1 MIRILL
7 GIVNITLHMAMGIE
21 RSNRQ
26 KSYFIHSFFLSFFS
40 LICYSCRDY
49 SNKTPNTYT
58 HTLLLVQANDKWNN
72 KYTNQNVFL
81 DPAVMLYIHSMHV
94 KLFRQF
100 TKRTN
105 RLSKN
110 KGHAD
115 SKVSCKE
122 WLWRKSICNFIDL
135 IWSQIEVTTICMVT
149 TQWRTSISKK
159 EKETMKWCNLQQLHA
174 HTLPA
179 SNFNVPNDDIEK
191 HWVFFAW
198 KLPGNK
204 SNGMFFPFQK
214 FK

>member
-1 MIRILL
+1 
-7 GIVNITLHMAMGIE
+7 
-21 RSNRQ
+21 
-26 KSYFIHSFFLSFFS
+26 
-40 LICYSCRDY
+40 
-49 SNKTPNTYT
+49 
-58 HTLLLVQANDKWNN
+58 
-72 KYTNQNVFL
+72 
-81 DPAVMLYIHSMHV
+81 MLYIHSMHV

-179 SNFNVPNDDIEK
+179 SNFNVPTDDIEK
-191 HWVFFAW
+191 QRVFF
-198 KLPGNK
+198 LLENYRETNLTECFFHFK
-204 SNGMFFPFQK
+204 SSSSFQK
-214 FK
+214 PMNLMHSKNDNFLIESQKYSPPKSLCKMCLYFQQLIQSVESSWIDS